1 MYTVNHN
8 HDSSSANAQRLLM
21 MSQQPNIL
29 PATYIDHPRKLATM
43 VDSLRREPLLAFDTE
58 SNSLHA
64 YTERVCLIQISS
76 RSADYIVDPLALPDL
91 TLLGDLLA
99 DPRIETVFHASEY
112 DLMCLKR
119 DYRFEVT
126 NLFDTMMAAR
136 ICGIRQI
143 GLQNLVQTYLSIELD
158 KTHQRDNWGKRP
170 LPVACLRYAQLDTH
184 YLPDLRDMLLVELE
198 ARNHLEEAR
207 ETFDVL
213 SRLTHAHEGR
223 SFDTEG
229 YWKIGIPARLSPR
242 HMAVLRE
249 LYIIREELAAHADFP
264 PMNVAQNRT
273 LVELAQRAP
282 VNRDELRGIYGLSPN
297 GMRRWG
303 DVWLEAIKRGLTA
316 DLRTQ
321 PQPEVVPV
329 DIADRYNALHAW
341 RKKRAEVRGVES
353 DVIITKQ
360 TLWSLAY
367 KAPSTIED
375 LDGIEG
381 LGAWRTQQY
390 GVEILGIL
398 TRQEQPN
405 GAVTNE

>member
-1 MYTVNHN
+1 
-8 HDSSSANAQRLLM
+8 M

-29 PATYIDHPRKLATM
+29 PATYIDHPRKLLAM

-76 RSADYIVDPLALPDL
+76 RSADYIVDPLQLPDL
-91 TLLGDLLA
+91 SLLGELLA

-119 DYRFEVT
+119 DYHFEIT
-126 NLFDTMMAAR
+126 NLFDTMVAAR

-143 GLQNLVQTYLSIELD
+143 GLQNLAQTYLGVELD

-170 LPVACLRYAQLDTH
+170 LPFVCLRYAQLDTH
-184 YLPDLRDMLLVELE
+184 YLPDLRDMLLNELA

-207 ETFDVL
+207 ETFDDL
-213 SRLTHAHEGR
+213 SRLTNAHVGR
-223 SFDTEG
+223 SFDPDG
-229 YWKIGIPARLSPR
+229 YWKIGIPAHLSPR

-249 LYIIREELAAHADFP
+249 LYITRDELAARADFP

-282 VNRDELRGIYGLSPN
+282 IHRDNLHGIFGLSPN
-297 GMRRWG
+297 GLRRWG
-303 DVWLEAIKRGLTA
+303 DAWLEAIGRGLTA

-321 PQPEVVPV
+321 PPPEVVPV

-341 RKKRAEVRGVES
+341 RKKRAEGRGVES
-353 DVIITKQ
+353 DIIITKQ

-367 KAPSTIED
+367 KAPTSLED
-375 LDGIEG
+375 LDNIEG

-390 GVEILGIL
+390 GSEILSIL
-398 TRQEQPN
+398 TRQEQSN
-405 GAVTNE
+405 GATSDE